1 MRLWSVVVSQEMIT
15 RPLERRPAAGTGAIG
30 LVCVAIRPQQPN
42 PGPLRRRHVTHPARY
57 GRLADRF

>member
-30 LVCVAIRPQQPN
+30 SVCVAIRPQQPN
-42 PGPLRRRHVTHPARY
+42 PGPLRRRHVTHPAR
-57 GRLADRF
+57 